1 MYQLFYALIATLTT
15 IVSGLLPLNPR
26 IPMLS
31 QRYVVAFASG
41 VVIGTSLFEMFPK
54 GDIAANWLIAGFG
67 FFSFYLLEMV
77 ITIHTCGQDECEPK
91 SIGFGAILGISLD
104 NLVDGA
110 AIAVGYLI
118 DPILGLFIAL
128 AVVAHEFP

>member
-1 MYQLFYALIATLTT
+1 
-15 IVSGLLPLNPR
+15 
-26 IPMLS
+26 MLS

-41 VVIGTSLFEMFPK
+41 VVIGTSLFEMFPE

-77 ITIHTCGQDECEPK
+77 ITIYTCGQDECEPK

-110 AIAVGYLI
+110 AIAIGYLI
-118 DPILGLFIAL
+118 DPIFRPLHRLSCGR
-128 AVVAHEFP
+128 HEFEKGNQRV